1 MPPTSTPSLR
11 LSWRHESLCVECY
24 TELDAGACVSTI
36 RTRLLWSSLCVCV
49 KSQSTVHST
58 PERRGVSLVCDVA
71 VLSAHHH
78 RGRDRLPTRTNLGTG
93 PTRSSIAPI
102 PMETCQER
110 DEFVP
115 VPPYDDRSQTP
126 TSIHTEQRG
135 VKTPLR
141 WQRLPSWRPRR
152 PLVPKQW

>member
-1 MPPTSTPSLR
+1 M
-11 LSWRHESLCVECY
+11 SLCEECY

-78 RGRDRLPTRTNLGTG
+78 RGPVVTVCPLGQISGLARRSMRQSQWKLAKKGTSSCPSHHTMIGHRHPPLFTQNTVVSCGLG
-93 PTRSSIAPI
+93 P
-102 PMETCQER
+102 
-110 DEFVP
+110 VP
-115 VPPYDDRSQTP
+115 VVQHLSGTLVYNVY
-126 TSIHTEQRG
+126 I
-135 VKTPLR
+135 LR
-141 WQRLPSWRPRR
+141 IWF
-152 PLVPKQW
+152 